1 MKKKVRQELIKVR
14 KSFLKEDVFE
24 KSKEIK
30 GNLFDLTEFKEA
42 SNILFY
48 VSYDNEVNTHDMI
61 KESMKKK
68 KNVIVPIS
76 DKINRC
82 LILSELKN
90 WDDLEQGSYG
100 IFEPRKE
107 KIKEAPIE
115 KIELIIVPGVGFD
128 EKGNRI
134 GHGKG
139 FYDNLL
145 RNSTNI
151 PHIGLA
157 FESQTLKEIPIQS
170 HDLPVHKIVTEKRVI
185 DCKNN

>member
-1 MKKKVRQELIKVR
+1 MKKKVRQDLIKIR
-14 KSFLKEDVFE
+14 KSFLKDDVFE

-107 KIKEAPIE
+107 KI
-115 KIELIIVPGVGFD
+115 
-128 EKGNRI
+128 N
-134 GHGKG
+134 
-139 FYDNLL
+139 
-145 RNSTNI
+145 
-151 PHIGLA
+151 
-157 FESQTLKEIPIQS
+157 
-170 HDLPVHKIVTEKRVI
+170 
-185 DCKNN
+185 